1 MKNEVNR
8 ALWAKKKV
16 FLTLILGTM
25 VTLTLSAQGGITEI
39 GATSPNSEATTTY
52 DNPGGPN
59 GAPGPNRAAGDNWNA
74 NRGTDP
80 LQGEEGSPV
89 GAPWIL
95 LGFAAAYAGV
105 RLVKRGR
112 RGVEE

>member
-8 ALWAKKKV
+8 ALGAKKKV

-25 VTLTLSAQGGITEI
+25 VTLTLSAQGGITEV

-59 GAPGPNRAAGDNWNA
+59 GAPGPNKIGGGA
-74 NRGTDP
+74 TDP
-80 LQGEEGSPV
+80 GEGPSPGSPV

-95 LGFAAAYAGV
+95 LGLAAAYAGV

>member
-1 MKNEVNR
+1 MRKI
-8 ALWAKKKV
+8 
-16 FLTLILGTM
+16 FLTFILGTM
-25 VTLTLSAQGGITEI
+25 VTLTLSAQGGITEV

-59 GAPGPNRAAGDNWNA
+59 GAPGPNKTLGGMGSEDEAG
-74 NRGTDP
+74 TY
-80 LQGEEGSPV
+80 GEPV

>member
-1 MKNEVNR
+1 MKT
-8 ALWAKKKV
+8 KKV
-16 FLTLILGTM
+16 FLTFILGTM

-59 GAPGPNRAAGDNWNA
+59 GAPGPNRISGGATQSEEDP
-74 NRGTDP
+74 GT
-80 LQGEEGSPV
+80 QSKRFPV
-89 GAPWIL
+89 GTPWIL

>member
-1 MKNEVNR
+1 ME
-8 ALWAKKKV
+8 KKI
-16 FLTLILGTM
+16 LTLILGTM

-59 GAPGPNRAAGDNWNA
+59 GVPGPNKTWGGGS
-74 NRGTDP
+74 GTDAGYNDP
-80 LQGEEGSPV
+80 GSPV